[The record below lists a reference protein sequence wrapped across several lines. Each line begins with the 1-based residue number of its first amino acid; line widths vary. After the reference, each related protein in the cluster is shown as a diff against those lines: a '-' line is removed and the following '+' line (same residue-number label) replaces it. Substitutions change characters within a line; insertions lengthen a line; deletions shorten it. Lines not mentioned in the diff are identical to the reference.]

1 MHVNFGHLLVIW
13 VILMN
18 FDQILVSF
26 GVLHVNFGHFLL
38 IWSNTRE
45 FRSILV
51 SFGVLLVNFGHLLVS
66 LSVILVNWR
75 KYKK

>member
-1 MHVNFGHLLVIW
+1 MRKARTPIIVVRAFTLFFSDIFIIV
-13 VILMN
+13 
-18 FDQILVSF
+18 VSF
-26 GVLHVNFGHFLL
+26 CA
-38 IWSNTRE
+38 
-45 FRSILV
+45 ILV